1 MLFQIPQR
9 YRFSSKSQLRCY
21 PIKNPCCC
29 FRYHKGTDFQA
40 NHNTPEEAQSSKAVV
55 LDTTKVQIFKQITT
69 NLCYAFLYPL
79 LFQIPQRY
87 RFSSK
92 SQPNLEEV
100 KKQTGCF
107 RYHKGTDF
115 QANHNYNT
123 LPYLLPQ
130 LFQIPQRYRF
140 SSKSQRIRAAYN
152 KSKSCF
158 RYHKGTDFQANH
170 NNACLIPWC

>member
-1 MLFQIPQR
+1 M
-9 YRFSSKSQLRCY
+9 C
-21 PIKNPCCC
+21 
-29 FRYHKGTDFQA
+29 
-40 NHNTPEEAQSSKAVV
+40 VV

-69 NLCYAFLYPL
+69 NLSSISVDTL

-92 SQPNLEEV
+92 SQRHVTIQYVTLS
-100 KKQTGCF
+100 CF

-115 QANHNYNT
+115 QANHNMSLSDDYQRNVVLDT
-123 LPYLLPQ
+123 TKVQIFKQITTFLRLICNGRQ

-140 SSKSQRIRAAYN
+140 SSKSQLINPETKERVR
-152 KSKSCF
+152 CF

-170 NNACLIPWC
+170 N